1 MSDDTST
8 PAPVTDGHEPA
19 PDETQGL
26 PAVDVFRAVR
36 KLTAAEVE
44 SPGALENAKSS
55 AYREAVMLATHEGA
69 REMPLN
75 NGVDEITTPDGV
87 GGMTIEVT
95 ITCDIE

>member
-1 MSDDTST
+1 MSDNTTT
-8 PAPVTDGHEPA
+8 PAPVTDGNEPA

-26 PAVDVFRAVR
+26 PAVDAFRAVR

-44 SPGALENAKSS
+44 SPGALDNAKSS

-75 NGVDEITTPDGV
+75 NAVDEITTPDGV
-87 GGMTIEVT
+87 GGVTIEVT